1 MNVRDSEHLVAELS
15 KKEPYEIID
24 NIQDADLIIINT
36 CSVREKPVSK
46 LFSELGVFNKKKK
59 ESAKIGVCGCTA
71 SHLGKEIIRRAP
83 YVDFVLGARNI
94 SKILDVIDTPKAV
107 EVSIE
112 NDETEYSFES
122 YRGDNTKTLINISI
136 GCDKQCTYCIVPAT
150 RGKEISI
157 PSQIIINEVKKS
169 IDNGAKEIMLLGQNV
184 NSYGKS
190 FTNSIEKTD
199 FPDLLNLVSQVK
211 GVERVRFTS
220 PHPLHMDNKFLE
232 VFSYNDK
239 IAKHMHM
246 PLQSGSSKILKA
258 MKRGYDKEWFI
269 ERAMKLRSMN
279 SKTTIGTDN
288 IVAFPDESE
297 EDFKDTLDVVNQ
309 VKFEQIY
316 SFKYSPRPLTLAL
329 NMSSQV
335 DPIVASS
342 RLEVLQDLYKS
353 SLKEY
358 QNAQIGKTF
367 AVLIEEYKDGFV
379 SGKAENFYAVVAK
392 SKINLIGKIVLIKTI
407 MVTRGVLRGE
417 ITV

>member
-15 KKEPYEIID
+15 KKEPYKIID
-24 NIQDADLIIINT
+24 NVQDADLIIINT

-83 YVDFVLGARNI
+83 YVDFVLGARNV

-190 FTNSIEKTD
+190 FTNSIE
-199 FPDLLNLVSQVK
+199 
-211 GVERVRFTS
+211 
-220 PHPLHMDNKFLE
+220 
-232 VFSYNDK
+232 
-239 IAKHMHM
+239 
-246 PLQSGSSKILKA
+246 
-258 MKRGYDKEWFI
+258 
-269 ERAMKLRSMN
+269 
-279 SKTTIGTDN
+279 
-288 IVAFPDESE
+288 
-297 EDFKDTLDVVNQ
+297 
-309 VKFEQIY
+309 
-316 SFKYSPRPLTLAL
+316 
-329 NMSSQV
+329 
-335 DPIVASS
+335 
-342 RLEVLQDLYKS
+342 
-353 SLKEY
+353 
-358 QNAQIGKTF
+358 TF
-367 AVLIEEYKDGFV
+367 
-379 SGKAENFYAVVAK
+379 
-392 SKINLIGKIVLIKTI
+392 
-407 MVTRGVLRGE
+407 
-417 ITV
+417 